1 MFGVTYK
8 VIMQS
13 HGLKM
18 KQEKQKTSILTKGQR
33 NSPYLTKKKSGKV
46 EIPTQP

>member
-18 KQEKQKTSILTKGQR
+18 KQEQQKTSILTKGQR
-33 NSPYLTKKKSGKV
+33 NSPYLTKKSGKV